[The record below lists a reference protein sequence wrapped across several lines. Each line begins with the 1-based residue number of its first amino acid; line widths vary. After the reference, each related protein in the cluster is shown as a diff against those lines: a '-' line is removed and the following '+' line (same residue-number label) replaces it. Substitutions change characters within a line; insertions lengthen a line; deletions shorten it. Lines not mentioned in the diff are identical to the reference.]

1 MCSSSLQREEK
12 QCFTNIKA
20 QKPILQSAVQC
31 GFLSETELFL
41 LQYVL
46 CVANSNFHYFK
57 WIAKNSTVYILLY
70 SCSSCSCISWK
81 AVQGATKMEGKP
93 SVSQRLRRCAKN
105 ESFVLK
111 SSTSSHEQ
119 SRKKSGSCAAETST
133 QFMQNLQLV
142 WSLNIVLVK

>member
-20 QKPILQSAVQC
+20 QKAILQSAVQC

-57 WIAKNSTVYILLY
+57 
-70 SCSSCSCISWK
+70 
-81 AVQGATKMEGKP
+81 
-93 SVSQRLRRCAKN
+93 
-105 ESFVLK
+105 
-111 SSTSSHEQ
+111 
-119 SRKKSGSCAAETST
+119 
-133 QFMQNLQLV
+133 
-142 WSLNIVLVK
+142 